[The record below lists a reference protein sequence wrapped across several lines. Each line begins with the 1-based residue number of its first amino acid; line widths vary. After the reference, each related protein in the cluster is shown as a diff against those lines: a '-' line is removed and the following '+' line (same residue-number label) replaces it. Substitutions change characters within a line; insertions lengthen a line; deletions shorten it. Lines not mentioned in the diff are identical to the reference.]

1 MNGNRDIRWV
11 QRFSNYKQAFAQLTK
26 AVELAAERDLSDLE
40 QEGLIQRFEYTQE
53 LAWAVLKEYFESLGE
68 TNIYGSK
75 NAFELAIRR
84 GLIKQGDILMSTIE
98 SRNQT
103 SHTYNKDTADAI
115 FYDIIQ
121 KYYDAFAE
129 LKHVLEK
136 EQRGET
142 Q

>member
-1 MNGNRDIRWV
+1 
-11 QRFSNYKQAFAQLTK
+11 
-26 AVELAAERDLSDLE
+26 
-40 QEGLIQRFEYTQE
+40 
-53 LAWAVLKEYFESLGE
+53 
-68 TNIYGSK
+68 
-75 NAFELAIRR
+75 
-84 GLIKQGDILMSTIE
+84 MSTIE